1 MEFNILGI
9 LPFIILLLSLALV
22 PIISFKWW
30 DKNYYYIPLGFSVIT
45 LIYLLS
51 INRGSLILR
60 SLEEYI
66 EFISILASL
75 YIISGGIFI
84 GIKWNSTPLTNV
96 IFLLIGSLL
105 SNIIGTTGASV
116 LLIRPFIQSNKSR
129 ISVFH
134 IIFFIFLISNIGGAL
149 TPIGDPPLF
158 LGYLKGIPFFWIIGK
173 LFIPWLVTM
182 TILLVIFY
190 ILDRN
195 NYKRL
200 QLRGLTENAGSEK
213 IRISGLYNLIFLI
226 IVIISVFIKEPRFL
240 REIIILVSAYGSY
253 KLTNPEIHKK
263 NNFSSRPIVE
273 VIFIFFGVFITM
285 APALELL
292 RMYSHEIN
300 ISSPSKIYWLT
311 GFLSSILDSAPT
323 YLTFLTT
330 SMGFFGLDVNNINH
344 VQSFISDRQ
353 IIVISIS
360 ISAVFFGAMTY
371 IGNVPNYIVKSIAEG
386 EGIKMSGFFGYIV
399 KYSIPVL
406 LPIFILVWL
415 LFIF

>member
-1 MEFNILGI
+1 MELNVLGI
-9 LPFIILLLSLALV
+9 IPFILLLLSLAIV

-30 DKNYYYIPLGFSVIT
+30 DRNYYYFPLVFSVVT

-60 SLEEYI
+60 SMGEYV
-66 EFISILASL
+66 EFISILTSL
-75 YIISGGIFI
+75 YVISGGIYI
-84 GIKWNSTPLTNV
+84 GIKGYATPLRNV
-96 IFLLIGSLL
+96 IFLLMGSLL

-129 ISVFH
+129 IAVFH

-173 LFIPWLVTM
+173 VFIPWLITI
-182 TILLVIFY
+182 TILLIIFY

-195 NYKRL
+195 SFKKL
-200 QLRGLTENAGSEK
+200 QSKEQTENEGSEK
-213 IRISGLYNLIFLI
+213 IGISGLYNLIFLI

-240 REIIILVSAYGSY
+240 REIIILLSAYGSY
-253 KLTNPEIHKK
+253 KLANPEIHKK

-330 SMGFFGLDVNNINH
+330 CMGYIGLDVNNLNH
-344 VQSFISDRQ
+344 VQFFISDKE

-371 IGNVPNYIVKSIAEG
+371 IGNVPNYIVKSIAES
-386 EGIKMSGFFGYIV
+386 EGIKMSGFFGYII
-399 KYSIPVL
+399 KYSIPIL
-406 LPIFILVWL
+406 LPIFVFVWL
-415 LFIF
+415 LFIL